1 MISKLKDKKQR
12 HNYTDIAKMTAE
24 FVKKAKGEIMRFEA
38 DTHSHTLASG
48 HAYSTIKEMAAAA
61 EAKGLKALALTEH
74 APKMPGTCGLFYF
87 QNLDVVPRKCGGIR
101 LLMGAEVNIMDET
114 GRIDLPESTCRDLDI
129 VIASIHPPCYGMGHT
144 EEENMRAYEAVMKK
158 PYINIIGHP
167 DDGRFQIDYERLVK
181 MAKETGT
188 LLEVNN
194 SSMRPSSSRKGTREN
209 ILTMLDL
216 CKQYDVPVTTGSD
229 AHVDVDAGNFTYV
242 KEVLKFCDFPEE
254 LVVTTKFDVL
264 KQYLNMNTFGM

>member
-1 MISKLKDKKQR
+1 
-12 HNYTDIAKMTAE
+12 
-24 FVKKAKGEIMRFEA
+24 MRFEA

-74 APKMPGTCGLFYF
+74 APKMP
-87 QNLDVVPRKCGGIR
+87 V
-101 LLMGAEVNIMDET
+101 T

>member
-1 MISKLKDKKQR
+1 MQ
-12 HNYTDIAKMTAE
+12 KMTAE
-24 FVKKAKGEIMRFEA
+24 FVTKAKGEIMRFEA

-144 EEENMRAYEAVMKK
+144 EEENMRVLSIVFPVPACPLIKYKCGILSSSK
-158 PYINIIGHP
+158 SI
-167 DDGRFQIDYERLVK
+167 
-181 MAKETGT
+181 
-188 LLEVNN
+188 NN
-194 SSMRPSSSRKGTREN
+194 SAKISS
-209 ILTMLDL
+209 
-216 CKQYDVPVTTGSD
+216 
-229 AHVDVDAGNFTYV
+229 
-242 KEVLKFCDFPEE
+242 KEVLLISQFSIIECQPLE
-254 LVVTTKFDVL
+254 
-264 KQYLNMNTFGM
+264 